1 LLDCEARLAT
11 HPVGGSEVA
20 PARGREQT
28 LDIVIYEEDLLTRNL
43 LREWMEEAGYAV
55 HRGALNEARRK
66 CRADLVIASVFMP
79 KQSRTGWLRDIQ
91 AAHPG
96 IPVIA
101 ISGQFRPG
109 LCADGATA
117 ETLGV
122 QQVIAKPLI
131 RADLLAAICAMI
143 GRPL

>member
-1 LLDCEARLAT
+1 MRTSRPPEE
-11 HPVGGSEVA
+11 GSEAA
-20 PARGREQT
+20 PASGAVGAE
-28 LDIVIYEEDLLTRNL
+28 LDVVIYEEDQLTRNL
-43 LREWMEEAGYAV
+43 LREWLVEAGYVV
-55 HRGALNEARRK
+55 HRGARNEAQGRP
-66 CRADLVIASVFMP
+66 RADLVIASIFMP
-79 KQSRTGWLRDIQ
+79 KQCGNGWLRDIQ

-122 QQVIAKPLI
+122 QLVIAKPLI
-131 RADLLAAICAMI
+131 RADLLAAIRAMI
-143 GRPL
+143 TQPP